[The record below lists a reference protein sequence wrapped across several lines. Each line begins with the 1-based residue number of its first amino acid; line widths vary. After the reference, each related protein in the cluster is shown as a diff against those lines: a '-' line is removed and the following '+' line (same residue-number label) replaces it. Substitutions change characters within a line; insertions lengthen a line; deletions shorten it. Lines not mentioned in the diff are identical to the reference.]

1 MDLKIP
7 IGLNPLKLCQF
18 SPMVSFKVKASCYQT
33 LPPLSRCFCIINFC
47 IVNDRFFLLMVS
59 RLLQSFFFKKNF
71 YFIWVFNLYVE
82 GHNA

>member
-18 SPMVSFKVKASCYQT
+18 SPMVTFKVKTSCYQT
-33 LPPLSRCFCIINFC
+33 LPLSHCLCIISFC
-47 IVNDRFFLLMVS
+47 IVNDSFFLLMVS
-59 RLLQSFFFKKNF
+59 RLLQSSLKKKIF
-71 YFIWVFNLYVE
+71 YFIWMFNLYVE